1 MGRRHEIVRAAQTLF
16 AERGYHHTSM
26 QDLGDALGMQRG
38 SLYAHIGSKD
48 ELLVEIVNRAAREFV
63 LGMEQI
69 VGQPETAPE
78 RLRAALRHH
87 VRVVTDNL
95 PASSV
100 FLFEWRHLPPE
111 ERLEVAGQRDHY
123 ESLWRRLLIEG
134 TSEGVWSVT
143 DPALTATFLLSI
155 ANWVGQWYRPD
166 GRLSAGQVA
175 DQIYMLAMDGIN
187 RHQEV
192 AR

>member
-1 MGRRHEIVRAAQTLF
+1 MGRRHEIVEAAQTLF

-48 ELLVEIVNRAAREFV
+48 ELLVEIVRQAARQFV

-69 VGQPETAPE
+69 VAERAAAPL

-95 PASSV
+95 QASSV
-100 FLFEWRHLPPE
+100 FLFEWRHLPPDA
-111 ERLEVAGQRDHY
+111 RLEVQEQRDHY
-123 ESLWRRLLIEG
+123 EALWRRLLTEG
-134 TSEGVWSVT
+134 GAEGAWSVP

-155 ANWVGQWYRPD
+155 GNWVGQWYRPN
-166 GRLSAGQVA
+166 GRLSAEQVA
-175 DQIYMLAMDGIN
+175 DQIYLMATDGIT